1 MESLVRADS
10 EVPSQAG
17 SEQNEQ
23 VALVQSYKADQSRTA
38 GRAAIMQIAEF
49 YRRMWLIIG
58 VTVMVAFGY
67 YSAWSYLVPNYLCR
81 EEIKNARVQS
91 PPPPSP
97 ARACAHALLQCCPKP
112 PGSWALQHAFRSVYD
127 RLVTKCRFTTRCS
140 SASLSVSSQMAESR
154 MAAGDEEDVYRLHL
168 RQ

>member
-49 YRRMWLIIG
+49 YRRIWLIIG
-58 VTVMVAFGY
+58 VTVLMAFGY

-81 EEIKNARVQS
+81 EEIKNARVKS
-91 PPPPSP
+91 PTPPLPR
-97 ARACAHALLQCCPKP
+97 ARVRACP
-112 PGSWALQHAFRSVYD
+112 
-127 RLVTKCRFTTRCS
+127 
-140 SASLSVSSQMAESR
+140 
-154 MAAGDEEDVYRLHL
+154 AAVLP
-168 RQ
+168 